1 MVITV
6 RRAKEKDID
15 RMLGLLH
22 QVLEVHAAI
31 RPDLFISGTTKY
43 TREELA
49 QILRCPDTPVLAAVD
64 ENDVLQGYAFCV
76 LQRQPFTTTMR
87 DFTTLYLDDLC
98 VDEACRGQHV
108 GRALYEAVLAL
119 AGDLGC
125 RNVTLHVWEGNDSAR
140 AFYERMGMFVRETT
154 MEVIL

>member
-1 MVITV
+1 MVTV
-6 RRAKEKDID
+6 RMAQEKDID
-15 RMLGLLH
+15 RMLELLH

-43 TREELA
+43 TRDELA
-49 QILRCPDTPVLAAVD
+49 AILSNPDTPVLAAVD

-76 LQRQPFTTTMR
+76 VQRQPFTTTMR

-98 VDEACRGQHV
+98 VDETCRGQHI
-108 GRALYEAVLAL
+108 GKTLYEAVLAY
-119 AGDLGC
+119 ARELGC
-125 RNVTLHVWEGNDSAR
+125 YDVTLHVWEGNDSAR
-140 AFYERMGMFVRETT
+140 AFYERMGMFVKETT

>member
-1 MVITV
+1 MMVTV
-6 RRAKEKDID
+6 RRAMEKDID
-15 RMLGLLH
+15 RMLVLLH

-31 RPDLFISGTTKY
+31 RPDLFISGRTKY

-49 QILRCPDTPVLAAVD
+49 GILHNEDTPVLAAVD

-76 LQRQPFTTTMR
+76 IQRQPFTTTMR

-98 VDEACRGQHV
+98 VDETCRGQHV
-108 GRALYEAVLAL
+108 GRALYEAMLAL
-119 AGDLGC
+119 ARDLGC
-125 RNVTLHVWEGNDSAR
+125 YDVTLHVWEGNESAR